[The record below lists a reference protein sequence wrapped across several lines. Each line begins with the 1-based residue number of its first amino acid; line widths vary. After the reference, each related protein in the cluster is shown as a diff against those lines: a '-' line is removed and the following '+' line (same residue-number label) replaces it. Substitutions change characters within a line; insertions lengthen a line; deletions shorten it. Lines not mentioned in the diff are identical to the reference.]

1 MKVFKLSIA
10 ALLIMA
16 VSFVNAQVSQIDLE
30 QTKGKFTQENLVLAS
45 GSYQF
50 NVANN
55 NVGTDVGFVLVP
67 EGKYDQANHIKEAYV
82 KEVVANN
89 STSMTNV
96 VDLEPGVYE
105 YFCPM
110 NNTPKYKLTVLG
122 GVETIRLNQVDG
134 DFTVK
139 GMTITEGTYQFDI
152 VNDGVDRQLG
162 FVLAPKG
169 TSAPEDHIKEA
180 YVKSPVSKGE
190 NSMTN
195 IMNLEPGVYE
205 YFCPLNPTPKYTLTV
220 VKDKM

>member
-96 VDLEPGVYE
+96 VDLEPCLLYTS
-105 YFCPM
+105 PS
-110 NNTPKYKLTVLG
+110 P
-122 GVETIRLNQVDG
+122 R
-134 DFTVK
+134 
-139 GMTITEGTYQFDI
+139 
-152 VNDGVDRQLG
+152 DRQKSRM
-162 FVLAPKG
+162 PS
-169 TSAPEDHIKEA
+169 SA
-180 YVKSPVSKGE
+180 
-190 NSMTN
+190 
-195 IMNLEPGVYE
+195 
-205 YFCPLNPTPKYTLTV
+205 
-220 VKDKM
+220 